1 MTRLSGLAGIGLRA
15 PHEQEVLDRQPPVG
29 WLEVHSE
36 NYFGAGGRPFTQ
48 LQRIRAHYPLS
59 LHGIGLGPGNA
70 DPLDRRHLRELA
82 RLVADVDPFLVSE
95 HLCWNARDGRHFND
109 LLPLPRTRE
118 AVAHTAA
125 RIDAVQQALGRRIL
139 VENIATYLEF
149 GDDALGEL
157 EFVLAIVERAG
168 CGLLLDVNNVYVNA
182 CNHDRDARAFLDAV
196 PGEHV
201 REIHLAGHSRREID
215 GRTLLLDTH
224 DRPVCRE
231 VWELYAR
238 LVARIGPRPTLI
250 ERDANLPELESLV
263 EEARLADRLMP
274 APRDAGVAT

>member
-1 MTRLSGLAGIGLRA
+1 MSALAGIGLRA
-15 PHEQEVLDRQPPVG
+15 PHEQEVLDRRPAVG

-36 NYFGAGGRPFTQ
+36 NYFGAGGRPSIQ
-48 LQRIRAHYPLS
+48 LQRIREHYPVS
-59 LHGIGLGPGNA
+59 LHGIGLGPGNT

-95 HLCWNARDGRHFND
+95 HLCWNARDGCHFND

-125 RIDAVQQALGRRIL
+125 RIDAIQQALGRRIL

-149 GDDALGEL
+149 GDDDLDEL

-224 DRPVCRE
+224 DRPVCRP

-238 LVARIGPRPTLI
+238 LVSRIGPRPTLI
-250 ERDANLPELESLV
+250 ERDANLPELQSLV
-263 EEARLADRLMP
+263 EEAHAADRLMP
-274 APRDAGVAT
+274 AKRGAGVAT